1 MLSSQLISQQKNFF
15 SNTNDKELMHP
26 KNDHYEVLGLQRG
39 ATKKQII
46 LAFNEKSEEFE
57 ND

>member
-1 MLSSQLISQQKNFF
+1 
-15 SNTNDKELMHP
+15 MHP

-57 ND
+57 NDQEKYYAISLAFRCLNDEAMKK